1 MAVVARGKVLEDNRD
16 FLEFLQK
23 VEQVEVWIRQKVWRR
38 YRRNKGGDSVCC
50 WMGADSYSVCCCQE
64 VMINVGDVGEDYEHG
79 LQLLKKL
86 NEFRGS
92 GSRVSMEAMCVIVT
106 LSVLC
111 M

>member
-1 MAVVARGKVLEDNRD
+1 
-16 FLEFLQK
+16 
-23 VEQVEVWIRQKVWRR
+23 
-38 YRRNKGGDSVCC
+38 
-50 WMGADSYSVCCCQE
+50 
-64 VMINVGDVGEDYEHG
+64 MINVGDVGEDYEHG